1 VIATAGGVHD
11 AFVVAAVLSVLA
23 IVAALGMRTPTPSP

>member
-1 VIATAGGVHD
+1 VHD

-23 IVAALGMRTPTPSP
+23 IIGALGMRTPAPLQEPVSH